1 MAWFSKPST
10 ERDAVMSLSVAAG
23 IYARNPN
30 SADGKSR
37 MAEALSNYITVVR
50 EKGQS
55 NQPGDFN
62 SGSDFK
68 KVFGISPTDSP
79 AVRYN
84 KITTFRI

>member
-1 MAWFSKPST
+1 MAWYPKPST
-10 ERDAVMSLSVAAG
+10 ERDAVMSLSMAASV
-23 IYARNPN
+23 YASNPN
-30 SADGKSR
+30 HPASKSR
-37 MAEALSNYITVVR
+37 MAEAISNYITVVR

-62 SGSDFK
+62 SGTGFK
-68 KVFGISPTDSP
+68 KVFGIDYNDSP